1 MRTVTHARKY
11 YNVGGRN
18 FSVENLICNLDS
30 PKLYDL
36 LERALPYA
44 SGYAKITK
52 YESRFPLF
60 YNTANKRFIRKTLV
74 ISNRNDLDGA
84 QEDEF
89 NFKNQLSAK

>member
-1 MRTVTHARKY
+1 MNFLSQFDNGKKTMRTVTHARKY

-18 FSVENLICNLDS
+18 FSVENLICNLDW

-60 YNTANKRFIRKTLV
+60 YNTAGSVQWTNVTSKTFV
-74 ISNRNDLDGA
+74 H
-84 QEDEF
+84 
-89 NFKNQLSAK
+89 K